1 MKRFLKLI
9 ILCLLVILLIS
20 PIVEVGKVEIV
31 GANSRYV
38 KQLTELVTHKNWL
51 FTSSNR
57 FATLLEKHHHV
68 KKAVVKKNGLL
79 SLQVIIEERKPFA
92 SVHSGGLYVM
102 IDENG
107 LVLELSEKSLA
118 PYAIEGFH
126 VQSAKIGYPI
136 VTNNTELIEKAVQL
150 VFLYQQN
157 SDITPNVYLDDGQ
170 LIQKIGPQFWVNYGK
185 GYDVEAQFNEAM
197 AIYLDLKGKN
207 SSTGII
213 NLSIEGQTVI
223 QSWKD

>member
-1 MKRFLKLI
+1 MKRLLVLI
-9 ILCLLVILLIS
+9 IICLLALVLIS
-20 PIVEVGKVEIV
+20 PLVQVKSIEMVGVNSHYVEQL
-31 GANSRYV
+31 
-38 KQLTELVTHKNWL
+38 KQLVSDKNWL
-51 FTSSNR
+51 LTSSKR
-57 FATLLEKHHHV
+57 FATLLESHHLV
-68 KKAVVKKNGLL
+68 KKAIVKKTGLL
-79 SLQVIIEERKPFA
+79 CLQVTIEERKPFA

-126 VQSAKIGYPI
+126 VQSAKVGYPI

-157 SDITPNVYLDDGQ
+157 GEIKPDVYLHDGQ
-170 LIQKIGPQFWVNYGK
+170 LIQKINPQFWVNYGK
-185 GYDVEAQFNEAM
+185 GYDVIVQFNEAM
-197 AIYLDLKGKN
+197 AIYHDLKSKS

-213 NLSIEGQTVI
+213 NLSIQGQTVI